1 MGVYLTD
8 WAVELA
14 SEALLDRRDRCEMT
28 GIREGGDCRG
38 GECRER
44 EEGRDCLCL
53 VEAVVALLCERW
65 CWGVPKVVAG
75 SWPSSVC
82 VSWASLAGGRGICA
96 ACAASSRAA
105 LANVGIMYPG
115 KVASC
120 PPTISPKSCR
130 ALEDARWR
138 PGRRL
143 GDEMDCC
150 DGEVTEC
157 RVGER
162 V

>member
-14 SEALLDRRDRCEMT
+14 SDALLDRRERCEMT
-28 GIREGGDCRG
+28 GIREGGDGCG
-38 GECRER
+38 GDCTER
-44 EEGRDCLCL
+44 EVGRDCLCL
-53 VEAVVALLCERW
+53 ADAVVALLCDRW
-65 CWGVPKVVAG
+65 CWGDVKVVAG
-75 SWPSSVC
+75 SRLSSADASW
-82 VSWASLAGGRGICA
+82 VSLVVGRGICA

-120 PPTISPKSCR
+120 PPTTSPKSCR
-130 ALEDARWR
+130 ALEDARSR

-143 GDEMDCC
+143 GEVTDWR
-150 DGEVTEC
+150 DGEVTD
-157 RVGER
+157 
-162 V
+162 